1 MNDYENKL
9 NDNALM
15 EAEHVAT
22 SNDFTDTEILLH
34 TRQVKLQIVD
44 ALTAG
49 GISTDP
55 KDVNAL
61 MKVLDS
67 MDRTAHGNIRNSIDQ
82 DNSAALGEALS
93 IIAAVQKQVGN
104 TDPFMLTVTGD
115 QPPRDVSIDVCL
127 VEHDFVEGELSHELK
142 DLQYD
147 SFVNEFES
155 K

>member
-1 MNDYENKL
+1 MSDYEIKPN
-9 NDNALM
+9 NDALM

-22 SNDFTDTEILLH
+22 ANDFTDTEVLQH
-34 TRQVKLQIVD
+34 TRQIKLQIVD
-44 ALTAG
+44 TLTNG
-49 GISTDP
+49 GISSDP

-67 MDRTAHGNIRNSIDQ
+67 IDRTAHGNIRNSIDQ
-82 DNSAALGEALS
+82 DNSAALGEALA

-104 TDPFMLTVTGD
+104 TDPFMMVNPGNN
-115 QPPRDVSIDVCL
+115 PPRDVTIEQRL
-127 VEHDFVEGELSHELK
+127 VEHDFVEGELSQELK

-147 SFVNEFES
+147 SFVDNFES